1 MGRNPTTMYD
11 IVDTKYNDEVIY
23 SGYVYQI
30 ADWFE
35 VDPAII
41 RNNISQKQLREG
53 QYRIVKSTIEL

>member
-1 MGRNPTTMYD
+1 VGRKPATMYD

-30 ADWFE
+30 AEWFD
-35 VDPAII
+35 VDQPII